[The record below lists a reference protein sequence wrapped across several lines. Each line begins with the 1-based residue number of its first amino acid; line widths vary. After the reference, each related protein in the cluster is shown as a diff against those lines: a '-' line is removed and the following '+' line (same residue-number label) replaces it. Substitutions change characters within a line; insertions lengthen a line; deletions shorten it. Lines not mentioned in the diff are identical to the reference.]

1 MKIKLSRQA
10 CCAQDDQAGPLE
22 TYIELPEESKIWEL
36 AQIVG
41 ESNFLQFSSSHN
53 ILNAFCAGK
62 MLFSIPEIGYHK
74 SIVVYA
80 VGRDDPLSIHL
91 EEQEV
96 EFLWPTSL

>member
-10 CCAQDDQAGPLE
+10 CCAQDDQIGPLE
-22 TYIELPEESKIWEL
+22 TYIELPKETKIWEL
-36 AQIVG
+36 AKVVG

-74 SIVVYA
+74 SIVEYA
-80 VGRDDPLSIHL
+80 VGPDDPLSIHL
-91 EEQEV
+91 AEQEI
-96 EFLWPTSL
+96 EFFWPKSL